1 MTSFIMLIKRIFQK
15 ENCVGYEDERR
26 GVGLVSIE
34 RYSIVEARTGMK
46 LGRVV
51 LSNTGTI
58 LLDKNVILTD
68 VLIAKLKKWG
78 ILEIFAEKED
88 VFDVLA
94 KERRHFIAK
103 RDKWII
109 TVEGVFNSI
118 ELLETLNV
126 GTLQKLI
133 DEMLMPVLLQ
143 SDSIFSYLHV
153 MHYKGEDL
161 FRHSVNVAV
170 IAGLMGKWMHLSEAE
185 IKQLVLVGL
194 LHDIGKT
201 RIPEMILNKPGK
213 LLPEE
218 MKIMKQHAF
227 IGYEILQTVDAIDEI
242 TRQGVLQHHERLDG
256 SGYPGALLVDQVGAI
271 AKIIAIADAYDAIV
285 SPRVYHK
292 ASSPIEAMR
301 WLYHEMFGRMDPQ
314 ICLLF
319 IQQAKKSL
327 IGSLV
332 KLSNGVIAKIIY
344 LQAESVSAPI
354 VQMMSGEYLS
364 LEEMSD
370 VDIVEFIY

>member
-1 MTSFIMLIKRIFQK
+1 
-15 ENCVGYEDERR
+15 
-26 GVGLVSIE
+26 
-34 RYSIVEARTGMK
+34 MK

-103 RDKWII
+103 RDKWIV

>member
-1 MTSFIMLIKRIFQK
+1 MG
-15 ENCVGYEDERR
+15 NYVGYEDERR
-26 GVGLVSIE
+26 GVGLISIK
-34 RYSIVEARTGMK
+34 RYSIAEARAGMK

-51 LSNTGTI
+51 LSETGTV
-58 LLDKNVILTD
+58 LLDKNLILTD
-68 VLIAKLKKWG
+68 ALITKLKKWG
-78 ILEIFAEKED
+78 VSEVFAEQKD
-88 VFDVLA
+88 VFDLMQR
-94 KERRHFIAK
+94 ERRQFIAK
-103 RDKWII
+103 RDKWIA
-109 TVEGVFNSI
+109 TVEGVFNS
-118 ELLETLNV
+118 LEWLEKLNV

-143 SDSIFSYLHV
+143 SDSVFSYLHV
-153 MHYKGEDL
+153 LHYKGEDL

-170 IAGLMGKWMHLSEAE
+170 IAGLMGKWLHLSETE

-201 RIPEMILNKPGK
+201 RIPDMILNKPGK

-218 MKIMKQHAF
+218 MKIMREHAF
-227 IGYEILQTVDAIDEI
+227 IGYEILQAVDVIDEI

-256 SGYPGALLVDQVGAI
+256 SGYPGALKVDKVGQI

-292 ASSPIEAMR
+292 ASSPIEGMK
-301 WLYHEMFGRMDPQ
+301 WLYHEMFGRMEPA
-314 ICLLF
+314 ICMLF

-332 KLSNGVIAKIIY
+332 KLSTGVIAKIIY
-344 LQAESVSAPI
+344 LHAESVSEPI
-354 VQMMSGEYLS
+354 VQMIGGEYLS

-370 VDIVEFIY
+370 IDIVEFIY